1 MAKTPARSFPLP
13 QAIPQE
19 TEELTV
25 QEDVMV
31 NPSPEATDEEFAQLE
46 KVVNEVNSFIYS
58 DGNDDIVKAMK
69 DGKDSLPQTLGDIG
83 GNLLHNEIQ
92 MFEEEGEDIS
102 REIYIEMQSSVIHEL
117 TEVAVEEDLV
127 KFKDDNEA
135 QAFMGEAL
143 TYAMINNIDSDDPNI
158 SPEEW
163 SASTSQM
170 LRNAP
175 QQDQMVSGTR
185 VIEEVM

>member
-1 MAKTPARSFPLP
+1 MKQPARSFPLP
-13 QAIPQE
+13 QSVPQE
-19 TEELTV
+19 TEEVTM

-31 NPSPEATDEEFAQLE
+31 DTDPDASEEEFAQVE
-46 KVVNEVNSFIYS
+46 MVVNEVNSFIYS
-58 DGNDDIVKAMK
+58 DGNEDIVKAMK
-69 DGKDSLPQTLGDIG
+69 EGEDSLPKTLGDIG

-92 MFEEEGEDIS
+92 MFEEEGEEIS
-102 REIYIEMQSSVIHEL
+102 REVYIDMQSQVIHEL
-117 TEVAVEEDLV
+117 TEVAVEENLV

-143 TYAMINNIDSDDPNI
+143 TYAMVNNIDSDDPQI
-158 SPEEW
+158 SPENW
-163 SASTSQM
+163 AASTAQM
-170 LRNAP
+170 LRDTS